1 MPALLT
7 IKIRGMSDLD
17 RLLCLFFHESNK
29 SWMNPQMTERTGAKT
44 ILTDDLIE
52 TIRQA
57 TKSIRYGTVT
67 LVIQDGRLIQTDC
80 SEKIRLKSEN

>member
-1 MPALLT
+1 
-7 IKIRGMSDLD
+7 
-17 RLLCLFFHESNK
+17 
-29 SWMNPQMTERTGAKT
+29 MTERTDAKT

-67 LVIQDGRLIQTDC
+67 LVIQDGRLIQTDR